1 MQGVGGG
8 CYALD
13 DVRLRVVDSDGYTG
27 FGDKLCKA
35 AGVVRVSVGNDDTA
49 DPVEREAAFRKTAGY
64 RFVASGEAG
73 VDEDVVTGLG
83 QDGDSG
89 PDGANLKNA
98 VGNCYR
104 FVEHVWRVGM
114 KLIVDCFIGMRR
126 NAGPEVIA
134 SIG

>member
-8 CYALD
+8 GCALD
-13 DVRLRVVDSDGYTG
+13 NVRFRVVDGNGYAG

-35 AGVVRVSVGNDDTA
+35 AGVVGVSVGNDDTA

-64 RFVASGEAG
+64 RAGASGEAG
-73 VDEDVVTGLG
+73 VDEDGVTGLG

-89 PDGANLKNA
+89 PDGADLKNA

-114 KLIVDCFIGMRR
+114 KLVVDCFIGMRR
-126 NAGPEVIA
+126 DARPRMIA

>member
-8 CYALD
+8 GYAFD
-13 DVRLRVVDSDGYTG
+13 DVSLGVVDGDGYAG

-35 AGVVRVSVGNDDTA
+35 AGVVGVSVGNDNTA
-49 DPVEREAAFRKTAGY
+49 DPVEGESAFRKTAGY

-73 VDEDVVTGLG
+73 VDEDGVTGLG
-83 QDGDSG
+83 YDGDSG
-89 PDGANLKNA
+89 PDGADLEYA

-114 KLIVDCFIGMRR
+114 KLVVDCFIGMRR
-126 NAGPEVIA
+126 DARPRVIA

>member
-8 CYALD
+8 GYAFD
-13 DVRLRVVDSDGYTG
+13 DVSLGVVDGDGYAG

-89 PDGANLKNA
+89 PDGADLEYA
-98 VGNCYR
+98 VGYFCC
-104 FVEHVWRVGM
+104 FAEHNW
-114 KLIVDCFIGMRR
+114 MRL
-126 NAGPEVIA
+126 
-134 SIG
+134 